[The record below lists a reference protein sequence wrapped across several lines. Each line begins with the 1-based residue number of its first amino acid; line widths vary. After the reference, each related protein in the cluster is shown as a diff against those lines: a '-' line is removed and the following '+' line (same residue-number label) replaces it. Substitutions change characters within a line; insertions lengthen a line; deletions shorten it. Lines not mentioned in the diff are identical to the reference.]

1 MTTQIRPE
9 NTAATA
15 TGQERLRARVA
26 AARLI
31 ARQSKLLDVDVPDDV
46 AQVLAANPAP
56 VARSGLSRSAITGR
70 YVTNS
75 SRTTGRFTEGETT
88 RGGSLR
94 RNTRTR

>member
-1 MTTQIRPE
+1 MTTQIRSE
-9 NTAATA
+9 RTAVTG

-31 ARQSKLLDVDVPDDV
+31 ARQSELLDVDVPDDV
-46 AQVLAANPAP
+46 AQVLAANPGP
-56 VARSGLSRSAITGR
+56 VTRSRLSRSAITGR
-70 YVTNS
+70 YVATL
-75 SRTTGRFTEGETT
+75 SRTTGSVTEGEAR